1 MFLEAEK
8 RLKELEQQ
16 REKLDA
22 ELKTAREKMLASEES
37 KNYLAPQLRV
47 SLNQVTQTEFYKFN
61 LFITFNF

>member
-1 MFLEAEK
+1 MFLEAKK

-37 KNYLAPQLRV
+37 KNNLAPQLRV

-61 LFITFNF
+61 PFITFNF